1 MPMREDAD
9 DLPATRRARL
19 KVQRRARKRD
29 PNRMRVT
36 GKGVFLLQQLTQERA
51 ARARRRLQRRRPEG
65 G

>member
-19 KVQRRARKRD
+19 KAHRRARKRD

-36 GKGVFLLQQLTQERA
+36 GKGVFLLQRLTQERA
-51 ARARRRLQRRRPEG
+51 ARARQRPRRRRPEDG
-65 G
+65 